1 MAFSFAVGDT
11 VEVAFQNATMQGEVT
26 RISSK
31 IEDEVECGVVEI
43 QRSGGSH
50 IEIQAVD
57 GTFDHITKVV

>member
-1 MAFSFAVGDT
+1 MSLGFVVGDT
-11 VEVAFQNATMQGEVT
+11 VDVAFSNKTIQGEVT

-31 IEDEVECGVVEI
+31 TEDEVEVGVVEI